1 MAARLAATGLAG
13 AMYSGQS
20 QGKSKVGFM
29 LGDGFTEMKKQHNL
43 TARLQVCCNSKYG
56 LLERDAP

>member
-13 AMYSGQS
+13 AMYGGQYR
-20 QGKSKVGFM
+20 GKSKGGSM

-43 TARLQVCCNSKYG
+43 TARLQVCCNAEYG
-56 LLERDAP
+56 LNGK